1 MVKLVLDDSPQG
13 LLEKCQILMLRFQVY
28 KLILCRYV
36 DLISTE
42 QFDNNVLELHAGFNT
57 GGKILTRT
65 FANSITAWWFGR
77 EEESGLV
84 RSSSAQLLIDRSNWQ
99 FITEKWGQMHSLFVS
114 SRLHI
119 FLYTNARTRNL
130 LHCSPR

>member
-42 QFDNNVLELHAGFNT
+42 QFDNAMYWNYTLG
-57 GGKILTRT
+57 
-65 FANSITAWWFGR
+65 SIPGAKF
-77 EEESGLV
+77 
-84 RSSSAQLLIDRSNWQ
+84 
-99 FITEKWGQMHSLFVS
+99 
-114 SRLHI
+114 
-119 FLYTNARTRNL
+119 
-130 LHCSPR
+130 